1 MIFTPLTST
10 TESGLKSMSAKN
22 KLNPVE
28 GAEKQNSSS
37 PITPDQPLV
46 IDLPDGQ
53 KLVVGNMVAGSVIE
67 VATWRGT
74 GRPDSR
80 TSRLMLG
87 MSPGSITPTV
97 VKAEEGPAAPAT
109 PKDRFS
115 SLLNS
120 LRTFP
125 KNLFIKNQNSAAKP
139 VPEKPA
145 NNPSATLSLKSD
157 EPKSKKSHFL
167 DFLIRSSHEQVKESQ
182 SKQERVQEQVEIDEW
197 LESIRAK
204 STASS
209 KSATSAKKKSP
220 VASKSKKAISSS
232 RTAKGK

>member
-1 MIFTPLTST
+1 
-10 TESGLKSMSAKN
+10 MSAKN
-22 KLNPVE
+22 KSNSVE
-28 GAEKQNSSS
+28 GAGNQDATS

-109 PKDRFS
+109 PQDRFAA
-115 SLLNS
+115 LLNS

-125 KNLFIKNQNSAAKP
+125 KNLFIKNENSAAKP
-139 VPEKPA
+139 GAQKSA
-145 NNPSATLSLKSD
+145 DTPSGSLSLKSD
-157 EPKSKKSHFL
+157 EPKSKKAHFL
-167 DFLIRSSHEQVKESQ
+167 DFLIRSSHEQAKESQ
-182 SKQERVQEQVEIDEW
+182 SKQERVQEQVEIDQW

-204 STASS
+204 SAASS
-209 KSATSAKKKSP
+209 KSTTPAKKKPP
-220 VASKSKKAISSS
+220 VASKSKKGVSTS

>member
-1 MIFTPLTST
+1 MSRKSKSEVAPTSDS
-10 TESGLKSMSAKN
+10 EA
-22 KLNPVE
+22 V
-28 GAEKQNSSS
+28 S
-37 PITPDQPLV
+37 PISPDQPLV

-97 VKAEEGPAAPAT
+97 VKTDDGATEPLT
-109 PKDRFS
+109 PKNRLAAF
-115 SLLNS
+115 LNA
-120 LRTFP
+120 LQNFP
-125 KNLFIKNQNSAAKP
+125 KNLFIKNQNSGSAPVAA
-139 VPEKPA
+139 PEKA
-145 NNPSATLSLKSD
+145 GASVSLSLKSD
-157 EPKSKKSHFL
+157 EPKSKRAHFL
-167 DFLIRSSHEQVKESQ
+167 DFLIRSSHEQAKETQ
-182 SKQERVQEQVEIDEW
+182 SKEEKVQEQVEIDQW

-204 STASS
+204 SAASNKSSTAQAKKRTAS
-209 KSATSAKKKSP
+209 ATKTKK
-220 VASKSKKAISSS
+220 VTATS

>member
-1 MIFTPLTST
+1 MYW
-10 TESGLKSMSAKN
+10 GLKSMSR
-22 KLNPVE
+22 NPKSE
-28 GAEKQNSSS
+28 AAPATNPEAAS

-97 VKAEEGPAAPAT
+97 VKAEEGPAAPQT
-109 PKDRFS
+109 PKDRFAA
-115 SLLNS
+115 LLNS

-139 VPEKPA
+139 VAQKPDDA
-145 NNPSATLSLKSD
+145 PSVSLSLKSD
-157 EPKSKKSHFL
+157 EPKSKKAHFL
-167 DFLIRSSHEQVKESQ
+167 DFLIRSSHEQAKETQ
-182 SKQERVQEQVEIDEW
+182 SKQDRVQEQVEIDQW

-204 STASS
+204 SAASS
-209 KSATSAKKKSP
+209 KSSTPAKKK
-220 VASKSKKAISSS
+220 ATTATKSKKATSTS

>member
-1 MIFTPLTST
+1 
-10 TESGLKSMSAKN
+10 MSAKN
-22 KLNPVE
+22 KLNTVE
-28 GAEKQNSSS
+28 GAEKQDSSS
-37 PITPDQPLV
+37 SITPDQPLV

-97 VKAEEGPAAPAT
+97 VKAEEGPAAPQT
-109 PKDRFS
+109 PKDRFA
-115 SLLNS
+115 SLLNA

-125 KNLFIKNQNSAAKP
+125 KNLFIKNQKSAAKP
-139 VPEKPA
+139 VPQKPA
-145 NNPSATLSLKSD
+145 DAPSVSLSLKSD
-157 EPKSKKSHFL
+157 EPKSKKAHFL
-167 DFLIRSSHEQVKESQ
+167 DFLIRSSHEQAKDTQ
-182 SKQERVQEQVEIDEW
+182 SKQERVQEQVEIDQW
-197 LESIRAK
+197 LESIRTK
-204 STASS
+204 SAASS
-209 KSATSAKKKSP
+209 KSSSPAKKKPP
-220 VASKSKKAISSS
+220 VASKSKKAASTS

>member
-1 MIFTPLTST
+1 MTFTPLTST
-10 TESGLKSMSAKN
+10 TESDLKSMSAKN
-22 KLNPVE
+22 KLNSVE
-28 GAEKQNSSS
+28 SAEKQEAAS

-97 VKAEEGPAAPAT
+97 VKAEEGPAAPQT
-109 PKDRFS
+109 PKDRFAA
-115 SLLNS
+115 LLNS
-120 LRTFP
+120 LRSFP

-139 VPEKPA
+139 VAQKPEDV
-145 NNPSATLSLKSD
+145 PSVSLSLKSA
-157 EPKSKKSHFL
+157 EPKSKKAHFL
-167 DFLIRSSHEQVKESQ
+167 DFLIRSSHEQAKETQ
-182 SKQERVQEQVEIDEW
+182 SKQDRVQEQVEIDQW

-204 STASS
+204 SAASS
-209 KSATSAKKKSP
+209 KSAVPAKKKTTT
-220 VASKSKKAISSS
+220 ATKSKKATSTS